1 MAREQR
7 RHSSCLKNFVKR
19 ENIYM
24 KLYHKIFKNHSD
36 LSIYLANMDPL
47 IAYDEELLQRLTHA
61 NNMDEL
67 HEAKLSILTDFFDI
81 YAFDII
87 DAEFPEPVGYFDGEE
102 EKSDFI
108 RRKILLQDMVRYLGS
123 VYKKYHAL
131 IYEMNGKLP
140 EVQLKSLAIDYD
152 EIYRK
157 AVDEYID
164 SIVNGKLHAVTA
176 SFVLPSLIERGLVI
190 NLQNR
195 MLYKSIGRLP
205 DKNNLKRVLDDDEEE
220 YLEAF
225 LHNTDSFR
233 FNAKESYVMGKMYT
247 LFVREGVL
255 EKSAENEL
263 ILTGS
268 GQKGRKKLTRTLGT
282 LLKTDFAKEE
292 ILPEYLEIMEAVF
305 GRLNVR
311 NCIMHGLEE
320 TFDYLNIGLV
330 AIMFQLLWDVSMCE
344 VFKD

>member
-1 MAREQR
+1 M
-7 RHSSCLKNFVKR
+7 
-19 ENIYM
+19 
-24 KLYHKIFKNHSD
+24 
-36 LSIYLANMDPL
+36 
-47 IAYDEELLQRLTHA
+47 
-61 NNMDEL
+61 
-67 HEAKLSILTDFFDI
+67 
-81 YAFDII
+81 
-87 DAEFPEPVGYFDGEE
+87 
-102 EKSDFI
+102 
-108 RRKILLQDMVRYLGS
+108 
-123 VYKKYHAL
+123 
-131 IYEMNGKLP
+131 IYEKNGKLP

-152 EIYRK
+152 GIYRK
-157 AVDEYID
+157 AVEEYID
-164 SIVNGKLHAVTA
+164 SIVNEKLHAVTA

-233 FNAKESYVMGKMYT
+233 FNAKESHVMGKIYA
-247 LFVREGVL
+247 LFVREGAL
-255 EKSAENEL
+255 EETAENEM
-263 ILTGS
+263 ILTGT

-282 LLKTDFAKEE
+282 LLKTDLAKEE

-320 TFDYLNIGLV
+320 TFDYLNMGLV
-330 AIMFQLLWDVSMCE
+330 ATMFQLLWDVAMCE